1 MSMDVITRESY
12 AHRLGVVGGDGEISR
27 RALAGLLRAPLER
40 WGLSPRSAILRH
52 VREQLEATGVRDR
65 ASVMVTEILNSLVRL
80 GDCVEA
86 HTGQERYIAPAL
98 PRWVPTGEGTGAL
111 LGAAPVPA
119 DIDELPS
126 VNGRD
131 LVRRIRVQGNDDL
144 ATLHMADIRETSIGE
159 WLRPVEYLRHA
170 TRRKGRVLRNDE
182 ISLSQFWELLETTL
196 ADDGL
201 PLGDE
206 AEVRAVT
213 GEPGTFFG
221 RYHAEFC
228 EGRWS
233 DSAPNGVW
241 CAYRRGYGAAHWHPI
256 LLSVNGDERRSM
268 DLFDMDEWRWAL
280 LGRARRFGL
289 DEQVERIDGEIRLKF
304 PVPRQLAAAM
314 DILGPRRAPWSWVIG
329 SGAPDPWSELVE

>member
-1 MSMDVITRESY
+1 MDVITRESY
-12 AHRLGVVGGDGEISR
+12 AHKLGVVDEHGDISR

-52 VREQLEATGVRDR
+52 VRDHLEATGVRNR
-65 ASVMVTEILNSLVRL
+65 ASAIVTEVLDSLVRL
-80 GDCVEA
+80 GDCVDA
-86 HTGQERYIAPAL
+86 DTGQERYVAPAL

-111 LGAAPVPA
+111 LGAAPVPT
-119 DIDELPS
+119 DIHELPS
-126 VNGRD
+126 ANGRD
-131 LVRRIRVQGNDDL
+131 LVRRVRVQNDDDL
-144 ATLHMADIRETSIGE
+144 AALRLAGIRETSIGE
-159 WLRPVEYLRHA
+159 WLRPLGYLGHA
-170 TRRKGRVLRNDE
+170 ARRIGCMFRNDE
-182 ISLSQFWELLETTL
+182 FSLSQFWELLETTL

-213 GEPGTFFG
+213 GDPGTFFG
-221 RYHAEFC
+221 RYHAEVC

-241 CAYRRGYGAAHWHPI
+241 CAYRRGYSAAHWHPI
-256 LLSVNGDERRSM
+256 LLSVNGDDRRGM

-329 SGAPDPWSELVE
+329 AGAPDPWSELVE